1 MLNLIIRRL
10 LYGMAVMTLVVLII
24 TSIIYLAP
32 VDPTRLTFG
41 QRSDNATVQA
51 KKRELGLDQPLYA
64 QLVMYINDISPLS
77 IHAATAD
84 NAAKYHW
91 FKLLPL
97 GNKAL
102 VLKTPYLRE
111 S

>member
-1 MLNLIIRRL
+1 MLNLITRRL

-51 KKRELGLDQPLYA
+51 KKRELGQIGRA
-64 QLVMYINDISPLS
+64 HV
-77 IHAATAD
+77 
-84 NAAKYHW
+84 
-91 FKLLPL
+91 
-97 GNKAL
+97 
-102 VLKTPYLRE
+102 
-111 S
+111 